1 MIDQN
6 LENINLKHLKIR
18 LATSTLKLKI
28 FFLFIIKNL
37 KKSKYMYFLHFTLGY
52 FCIFIKYY
60 KKIK

>member
-37 KKSKYMYFLHFTLGY
+37 KKSKYM
-52 FCIFIKYY
+52 
-60 KKIK
+60 